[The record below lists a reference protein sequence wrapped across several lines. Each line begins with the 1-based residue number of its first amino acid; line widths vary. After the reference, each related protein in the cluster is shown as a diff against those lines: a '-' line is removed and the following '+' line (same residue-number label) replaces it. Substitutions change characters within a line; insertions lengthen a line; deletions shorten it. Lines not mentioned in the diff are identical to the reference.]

1 MPTPS
6 SAAIDAPHPAGDSR
20 IVLDTN
26 TVMALWLFADP
37 TLAHLAAAIGAG
49 AYRLFTRDDALDELR
64 CVLAYRQFGLPP
76 TRQQDI
82 VAEYA
87 ARCQRVAPAAPDAP
101 QLPTCRDRDDQKFL
115 EIAALAPATHLLTRD
130 KALLKLARHRMVR
143 DRFAIL
149 TPERF
154 VAAALPG
161 SAGPR

>member
-37 TLAHLAAAIGAG
+37 ALAHLAAAIGAG

-82 VAEYA
+82 VAAYA
-87 ARCQRVAPAAPDAP
+87 TRCQRVAPAAPDAP

-115 EIAALAPATHLLTRD
+115 EIARDAAAHHLLTRD
-130 KALLKLARHRMVR
+130 KILLKLNRHRLIRPLFVI
-143 DRFAIL
+143 AS
-149 TPERF
+149 PEAF
-154 VAAALPG
+154 VA
-161 SAGPR
+161 ST